1 MQISR
6 IVADMRSLLFNLTFP
21 TMSSHCSLLKDE
33 GCQPDDKNISSDAPT
48 LLPDPATLPFPTNLF
63 CSKVG
68 VASLSRTTER
78 GGRRCRNLLVCQLTF
93 YPSVPNLQNIGTN
106 LGNDRYQQDPD
117 LIRTAKFCFF
127 VGLQGE
133 EGQKQEVFV
142 KKKKSFI
149 KSDAITLQQRFHCG
163 IQDGDNSTSDFFRK

>member
-6 IVADMRSLLFNLTFP
+6 IGADMRSLLFNLTFP

-68 VASLSRTTER
+68 VASLSRRTER
-78 GGRRCRNLLVCQLTF
+78 GGRRCRNLLVCQFTF
-93 YPSVPNLQNIGTN
+93 YHNVFNLQHIRKI
-106 LGNDRYQQDPD
+106 LGNDIYQQDLN
-117 LIRTAKFCFF
+117 LIRTAKFCFVSAF
-127 VGLQGE
+127 KGRKG
-133 EGQKQEVFV
+133 KN
-142 KKKKSFI
+142 KKF
-149 KSDAITLQQRFHCG
+149 
-163 IQDGDNSTSDFFRK
+163 

>member
-6 IVADMRSLLFNLTFP
+6 IGADMRSLLFNLTFP

-68 VASLSRTTER
+68 VASLSRATER
-78 GGRRCRNLLVCQLTF
+78 GEEMQKSAGLPTHFLKGCNQPSECQEK
-93 YPSVPNLQNIGTN
+93 
-106 LGNDRYQQDPD
+106 
-117 LIRTAKFCFF
+117 LI
-127 VGLQGE
+127 
-133 EGQKQEVFV
+133 
-142 KKKKSFI
+142 
-149 KSDAITLQQRFHCG
+149 
-163 IQDGDNSTSDFFRK
+163 